1 MKEHLVETL
10 VGAAVI
16 AVAVI
21 FLSYAYSHTEQTSS
35 AGYTLTAKVQNAAGI
50 TVGTDVRIAG
60 IKVGTVTDTHLDPI
74 TYQAILEFTVE
85 QGIELPEDS
94 SMKVAIEGLL
104 GGNFIAVSP
113 GGDFDNLLGDGGEII
128 HAQGSIDIIGLIQ
141 RFAFGGVDDGE

>member
-16 AVAVI
+16 LVAVV
-21 FLSYAYSHTEQTSS
+21 FLTFAYGQTEQTSS
-35 AGYTLTAKVQNAAGI
+35 DSYTLSAKVANAAGI

-60 IKVGTVTDTHLDPI
+60 IKVGTVTRTTLDPI
-74 TYQAILEFTVE
+74 TYRAVLEFSVE

-94 SMKVAIEGLL
+94 SLRVGIEGLL

-113 GGDFDNLLGDGGEII
+113 GGDYENLLADGGEII

-141 RFAFGGVDDGE
+141 RFAFGSGNDDE